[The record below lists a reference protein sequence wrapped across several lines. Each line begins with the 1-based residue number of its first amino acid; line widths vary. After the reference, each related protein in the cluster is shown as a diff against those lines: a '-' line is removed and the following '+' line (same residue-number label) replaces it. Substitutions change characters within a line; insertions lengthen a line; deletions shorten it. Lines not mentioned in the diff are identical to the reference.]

1 MTLRILL
8 DTHAYLWWLNDD
20 ANLSIS
26 ARDCIADTDSIVHIS
41 AATVWEVSV
50 KSAAGR
56 LDLGE
61 TDVLGAIEANGFT
74 ELPITAR
81 HAAHAAWLPRHHG
94 DPFDRLLIAQA
105 LVEGL
110 TLVSSDR
117 AFAAYDVPLLT

>member
-1 MTLRILL
+1 MMMRIS
-8 DTHAYLWWLNDD
+8 A
-20 ANLSIS
+20 SR
-26 ARDCIADTDSIVHIS
+26 ARDCIAATDSIVHIS
-41 AATVWEVSV
+41 AATVWQVLSRVPLEIGARR
-50 KSAAGR
+50 K
-56 LDLGE
+56 E
-61 TDVLGAIEANGFT
+61 ILGAIEANGFT

-117 AFAAYDVPLLT
+117 AFAAYDVPLLI

>member
-1 MTLRILL
+1 MTLRVLL
-8 DTHAYLWWLNDD
+8 DTHVYLWWLNDD

-74 ELPITAR
+74 ELPITA
-81 HAAHAAWLPRHHG
+81 ATPRTRRG
-94 DPFDRLLIAQA
+94 CRDITVTLLI
-105 LVEGL
+105 
-110 TLVSSDR
+110 D
-117 AFAAYDVPLLT
+117 F